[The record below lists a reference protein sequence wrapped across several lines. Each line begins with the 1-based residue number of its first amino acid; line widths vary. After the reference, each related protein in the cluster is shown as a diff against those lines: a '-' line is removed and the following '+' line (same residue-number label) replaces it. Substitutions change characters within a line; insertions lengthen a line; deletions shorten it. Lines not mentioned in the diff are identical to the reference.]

1 MKKEQYNEEDKKT
14 TIEEKSDEETEKTS
28 PQAGLEALV
37 LFSQLGLTMAIPIL
51 LGAIGGHW
59 LDEKLGTKVLFL
71 ILLLCLGIVGGI
83 AGAYRQITV
92 VTKGKEPKRK

>member
-1 MKKEQYNEEDKKT
+1 MKSKEQSKKEN
-14 TIEEKSDEETEKTS
+14 SDERPEKTS

-59 LDEKLGTKVLFL
+59 LDEKFGTKVVFL
-71 ILLLCLGIVGGI
+71 ILLVCLGIVGGI
-83 AGAYRQITV
+83 AGAYRQITA
-92 VTKGKEPKRK
+92 VTKKKSK